1 MKKEYLVKEDGVR
14 LDKYISQIDNEISR
28 MMIQKLIENNKVYV
42 NNKIEKAKEE
52 LLAKYKSAFLL
63 ETRTLITNDYT
74 KAKQNIE
81 KIKNYFQSGGN

>member
-42 NNKIEKAKEE
+42 NNKIEK
-52 LLAKYKSAFLL
+52 LH
-63 ETRTLITNDYT
+63 
-74 KAKQNIE
+74 
-81 KIKNYFQSGGN
+81 IK

>member
-42 NNKIEKAKEE
+42 NNKIEKASYKVKINDKIEMEIEEPKE
-52 LLAKYKSAFLL
+52 
-63 ETRTLITNDYT
+63 T
-74 KAKQNIE
+74 KARKITIKRNI
-81 KIKNYFQSGGN
+81 

>member
-42 NNKIEKAKEE
+42 NNKIEKPP
-52 LLAKYKSAFLL
+52 
-63 ETRTLITNDYT
+63 
-74 KAKQNIE
+74 
-81 KIKNYFQSGGN
+81 KIKGITKYIKLLICPE